1 MKIAEIGQVNSD
13 QIFYMRCTE
22 HRVDLDG
29 LRRWSEE
36 LGAMTVEELIT
47 RKICPACPPWY
58 IANGFPVLEAV
69 QRSGWLDCDCCGS
82 SWRVVP
88 GGWEALCGDGLL
100 EEDDD
105 LNTEVRYIEPGM
117 RLTSAQF
124 EIDTINPVDASLDVL
139 FGSVQHSL
147 FGDSTSISD
156 DDELTRDI
164 LVFSLEQ
171 ALWDMEDADGIGDF
185 VLEVLSNLGVE
196 SKKSTR
202 ILNYVLSTFLEL
214 RRILEKVGSKEPAVK
229 EVDGWPDE
237 H

>member
-1 MKIAEIGQVNSD
+1 MKIAELGEVSSD

-29 LRRWSEE
+29 LRRWADEPDSWS
-36 LGAMTVEELIT
+36 VEDLI
-47 RKICPACPPWY
+47 KKNICPACPPWY
-58 IANGFPVLEAV
+58 IAKGFPVLDSIH
-69 QRSGWLDCDCCGS
+69 QGGWLDCDCCGS
-82 SWRVVP
+82 SWRIVA

-105 LNTEVRYIEPGM
+105 INTEVRYIEPGM
-117 RLTSAQF
+117 KITSTQF
-124 EIDTINPVDASLDVL
+124 EIDPINPIDASLDVL

-147 FGDSTSISD
+147 FGQSTSISD

-171 ALWDMEDADGIGDF
+171 ALWDMENADSIGDF
-185 VLEVLSNLGVE
+185 ISEILANLGMDG
-196 SKKSTR
+196 KKSAR
-202 ILNYVLSTFLEL
+202 VLNSVLSTFLEL
-214 RRILEKVGSKEPAVK
+214 RRILEKVGSRET
-229 EVDGWPDE
+229 GNQ

>member
-1 MKIAEIGQVNSD
+1 MKIAEIRQVNSD

-47 RKICPACPPWY
+47 KKICPACPPWY

-214 RRILEKVGSKEPAVK
+214 RRILEKVGSKEPAAK
-229 EVDGWPDE
+229 EVDGWSDE